1 MFGHI
6 MLAHFFVKW
15 LISKLEQVEKEGKK
29 KKQNKKKTKKEFLT
43 TVRTHCKEPRM
54 FHQYGIY

>member
-15 LISKLEQVEKEGKK
+15 LISKLEQVEKGGKK
-29 KKQNKKKTKKEFLT
+29 KRKKKG
-43 TVRTHCKEPRM
+43 VSHHCKNSLQRT
-54 FHQYGIY
+54 QNVSSIWYILI